1 MTKIGNIVSDGTSNG
16 FGNLFNVFTQY
27 SQVDNK
33 LPTLIVG
40 YNKAS
45 EIIDNFS
52 ILKKEYNNGMLR
64 WTFSK
69 TERRSD
75 YIKDLEIF
83 KEYCMMQKV
92 KGIKYIYID
101 IISYGYNRIKK
112 LIHYINSNDKKLCF
126 LTRNSNF
133 IFIYSEKYNTI
144 WGLSLTLC
152 DYIGVDKQK
161 VVNKIRKNKTNRFIQ
176 NIGIISED
184 FRKKIGEN
192 THYLLPIYLYFE

>member
-1 MTKIGNIVSDGTSNG
+1 MTKIGNIVSDGASNG

-112 LIHYINSNDKKLCF
+112 LIHYINSN
-126 LTRNSNF
+126 F

-161 VVNKIRKNKTNRFIQ
+161 VVNKIRKNKANRFIQ